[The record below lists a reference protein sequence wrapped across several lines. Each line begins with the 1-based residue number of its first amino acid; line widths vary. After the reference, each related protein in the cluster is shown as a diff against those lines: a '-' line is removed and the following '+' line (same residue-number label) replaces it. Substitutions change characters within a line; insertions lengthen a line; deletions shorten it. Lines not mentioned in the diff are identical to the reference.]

1 VITKLNLS
9 SKPFRN
15 RTLPYLIAI
24 LLLACAVA
32 GMIIS
37 FARWREVYSRHE
49 IIKSDI
55 QEMEKNLKDLEDQG
69 ARVQQ
74 SLSPGQKEILIAG
87 HKLIA
92 NKTFGWSRLFA
103 DLEAVLPAGVSASR
117 INVENV
123 YKDGDQIKAHLDF
136 SVLSQN
142 YQNVMNMIQR
152 MNQTGIFRAELRG
165 QDLQKDDRFTY
176 SEFTLKLT
184 YTPRYGYSTS
194 PGINAAVSPPEGG
207 TKQ

>member
-15 RTLPYLIAI
+15 RTLPYLIAV
-24 LLLACAVA
+24 LLLACALA
-32 GMIIS
+32 GTVIS
-37 FARWREVYSRHE
+37 FAQWREVRSRNE
-49 IIKSDI
+49 IVKGDI
-55 QEMEKNLKDLEDQG
+55 QEMEKELKELKDKEFK
-69 ARVQQ
+69 VQQ
-74 SLSPGQKEILIAG
+74 SLSPDQKEILIAG
-87 HKLIA
+87 HKLVA

-123 YKDGDQIKAHLDF
+123 YKDGDRIKAELDF
-136 SVLSQN
+136 SVLSRN

-165 QDLQKDDRFTY
+165 QDLQKNDRFTY

-184 YTPRYGYSTS
+184 YTPRYGYSNTS
-194 PGINAAVSPPEGG
+194 DINVAVNPTDGG
-207 TKQ
+207 NQ